1 MNVVENWKYFC
12 YQVFCLVCVAS
23 MVMVTQSAPFVV
35 PVVSGAITLT
45 VPAVTIPGFG
55 VTVTA
60 ASVATALAAK
70 GREYDQSNDQ

>member
-1 MNVVENWKYFC
+1 MNVVTRITTLLFD
-12 YQVFCLVCVAS
+12 QVFSLVCVACL
-23 MVMVTQSAPFVV
+23 VTVTQSAPFVV

-70 GREYDQSNDQ
+70 GNFYN